1 MSGGLKLPNDGNWY
15 ESKERSSKGFTKIPG
30 RGRPE
35 MKWYRDSYAV
45 FHPELDRYVCHC
57 EKCIHT
63 CGHAA
68 KAPPSRRWAGACRGR
83 KRAREGGVGPASPSV
98 QGPHGRRRPHTAPR
112 GVED

>member
-1 MSGGLKLPNDGNWY
+1 MLGDIRRDRRLTRRHQLGGLQLPNDGSWY

-57 EKCIHT
+57 E
-63 CGHAA
+63 
-68 KAPPSRRWAGACRGR
+68 
-83 KRAREGGVGPASPSV
+83 
-98 QGPHGRRRPHTAPR
+98 
-112 GVED
+112 

>member
-1 MSGGLKLPNDGNWY
+1 MKLPNDGNWY

-57 EKCIHT
+57 E
-63 CGHAA
+63 
-68 KAPPSRRWAGACRGR
+68 
-83 KRAREGGVGPASPSV
+83 
-98 QGPHGRRRPHTAPR
+98 
-112 GVED
+112 